1 VGVVKRIDEDPPAGF
16 LVLRTLLPGGGYEQI
31 DILVPAREKDALAQ
45 EARLR
50 AIRYEAQEEAQR
62 KASNKQAEEVLRREQ
77 ARLAGEPEEDE
88 QEESDR
94 GSNSFW
100 TNPAPG
106 KVKKDAKKEKRPGR
120 NEIDPDEEQGELLER
135 AAADLAHR
143 LAKHE
148 QLQGSFINEADTMVP
163 VYQVLE
169 PMKLIAK
176 TLTPDREVKLR
187 NETLYLDLK
196 KKGHLRLLAAPDKD
210 TLDDLKALKA
220 SFPHFG
226 EVVDLVARQVML
238 HAKQQEARMERL
250 QDSHGR
256 GSVYLMDSANYPS
269 LLPPILLSGPPGVG
283 KTRFTQELG
292 MLLGIPVRRQAFDNA
307 QSGTA
312 LTGSDRHWSNTHFG
326 LVFELL
332 AMGEVANPVVLL
344 DEIDKC
350 SNSRY
355 GGHPLASLHSLLEPG
370 TASRVKDLS
379 TGMELNAKH
388 MLWIA
393 TANDP
398 ALIENSLRSRF
409 VEFWIEHPTGEG
421 ALSMAMCVAREVHGN
436 LGLDDMAMP
445 SRRVIAAVAH
455 LTGREQVAALKHAF
469 AAAVA
474 DGREAIETSDLPLDL
489 QIELEQERLDLLQSG
504 KKDKKNNPGSGLL
517 H

>member
-1 VGVVKRIDEDPPAGF
+1 MGVVKRIDEDPPAGF

-31 DILVPAREKDALAQ
+31 DVLVPARERDVLA
-45 EARLR
+45 EESRLR
-50 AIRYEAQEEAQR
+50 GIRYEAQEEALR
-62 KASNKQAEEVLRREQ
+62 KAKSKQAEEVLRREE
-77 ARLAGEPEEDE
+77 ARLAGEVDDE
-88 QEESDR
+88 QEEGDR
-94 GSNSFW
+94 GSSSFW
-100 TNPAPG
+100 TNPAPS
-106 KVKKDAKKEKRPGR
+106 KAKKDAKKEKRPGR

-169 PMKLIAK
+169 PLKLIAK

-220 SFPHFG
+220 TFPHFG
-226 EVVDLVARQVML
+226 EVVDLVTRQVML
-238 HAKQQEARMERL
+238 HAKQQEARMERR
-250 QDSHGR
+250 QAQQER
-256 GSVYLMDSANYPS
+256 GEVGLMDGPDVAP

-292 MLLGIPVRRQAFDNA
+292 MLLGIPVRRQAFDNS
-307 QSGTA
+307 QSGPA
-312 LTGSDRHWSNTHFG
+312 LMGSDRHWSNTHYG
-326 LVFELL
+326 LLFELL
-332 AMGEVANPVVLL
+332 ATGDVANPVVLL

-350 SNSRY
+350 SMSRQA
-355 GGHPLASLHSLLEPG
+355 GHPLASLHSLLEPG

-379 TGMELNAKH
+379 TGMELNARH
-388 MLWIA
+388 ILWIA

-398 ALIENSLRSRF
+398 MLIDNSLRSRF
-409 VEFWIEHPTGEG
+409 VEFWIERPSGEG
-421 ALSMAMCVAREVHGN
+421 ALNMAMSVAREVHCN

-455 LTGREQVAALKHAF
+455 LTAREQVATLKHAF

-489 QIELEQERLDLLQSG
+489 QIELEQERLDLLQAG
-504 KKDKKNNPGSGLL
+504 KKEKKNNPGSGLL